1 MEMRILV
8 TGNMGYVGAGV
19 VEHLRYAYPDARLIG
34 LDLGYFANILAEP
47 RILPECHLDVQY
59 FGDVRKPP
67 PEALAGVDAVVHLAA
82 ISNDPMGTRFE
93 RVTLDVNYRA
103 AVALA
108 TTAKAAGVSRFVFA
122 SSCSVYGCGSD
133 EPRTEDAAVEPLTAY
148 SRSKLLTEQGLAPL
162 ASPDFQVTCL
172 RFATAC
178 GLSDRLRLD
187 LVLND
192 FVAEALVSKTVRV
205 MSDGTPWRPLI
216 HVRDMAR
223 AFAWALGRCD
233 GGDCLTVNVG
243 ADDANYQVKDLA
255 DAVASTI
262 PGTEVW
268 INPDAAVD
276 RRSYRVSFARFRT
289 LAPAAQPQVALV
301 DAIGEL
307 ANAMERMGLRD
318 APGTRSR
325 FVRLHVLS
333 ELRTRGL
340 LDEELAWTTP
350 RP

>member
-1 MEMRILV
+1 L
-8 TGNMGYVGAGV
+8 
-19 VEHLRYAYPDARLIG
+19 YPNARLIG
-34 LDLGYFANILAEP
+34 LDLGYFASILAEP
-47 RILPECHLDVQY
+47 RMLPECHLDVQY
-59 FGDVRKPP
+59 FGDVRQPP

-108 TTAKAAGVSRFVFA
+108 ATAKAAGVSRFVFA
-122 SSCSVYGCGSD
+122 SSCSVYGCGGD

-162 ASPDFQVTCL
+162 ASRDFQVTCL

-223 AFAWALGRCD
+223 AFAWALGRSD
-233 GGDCLTVNVG
+233 GGVYLTVNVG

-276 RRSYRVSFARFRT
+276 RRSYRVNFARFRT

-307 ANAMERMGLRD
+307 ANAMERMGLPD
-318 APGTRSR
+318 APSTRSR

-340 LDEELAWTTP
+340 LDEELAWTAP